1 MDNTFK
7 YEAPAVEVI
16 EIAVEQGFANS
27 NVTNNTEPYQ
37 YQEW

>member
-7 YEAPAVEVI
+7 YESPAVEVI

-27 NVTNNTEPYQ
+27 TGSTENYNSQP
-37 YQEW
+37 W